1 MYAHQTTDQIYE
13 LAWCPPLEHPH
24 SPQDR
29 ATRNLNQHVDLS
41 ELMTLTLSHMVRKDR
56 SIFGE

>member
-13 LAWCPPLEHPH
+13 LAWCPPPEHLH
-24 SPQDR
+24 FPQDR
-29 ATRNLNQHVDLS
+29 ATRYLNQHVDLS
-41 ELMTLTLSHMVRKDR
+41 ELMSLTLSHMVRKDR

>member
-13 LAWCPPLEHPH
+13 LAWCPPPEQAF
-24 SPQDR
+24 SPEDR
-29 ATRNLNQHVDLS
+29 ATRCLNRHVDLN
-41 ELMTLTLSHMVRKDR
+41 ELMSQTLSHMVRRDR